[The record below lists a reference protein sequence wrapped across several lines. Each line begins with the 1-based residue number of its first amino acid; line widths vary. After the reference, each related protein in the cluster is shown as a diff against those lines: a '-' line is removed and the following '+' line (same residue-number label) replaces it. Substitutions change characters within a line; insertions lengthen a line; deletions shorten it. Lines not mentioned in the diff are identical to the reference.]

1 MFSFDTMPTIYLG
14 CAIVGGVLLIIQMVM
29 ALFGADGDL
38 DGDVPDDIGGTPGLG
53 FRTVV
58 AFLTFFGIAGMGAR
72 AQGFSPIVTILIAV
86 LTGGIAFWLV
96 GLAMF
101 QLSRLRAS
109 GTVDINNAVGVEAKV
124 YLVIP
129 AERSGE
135 GRVTVPLQGRTQQ
148 YKAITPGPEI
158 ATGQLCKVIAV
169 HGIDTLEVERV

>member
-1 MFSFDTMPTIYLG
+1 MFSFESMPTIYLG

-29 ALFGADGDL
+29 ALFGADGDV
-38 DGDVPDDIGGTPGLG
+38 DGDMPDDVGGTPGLG

-58 AFLTFFGIAGMGAR
+58 AFVTFFGIAGMAAR
-72 AQGFSPIVTILIAV
+72 AQGFTHIVTLLIAV
-86 LTGGIAFWLV
+86 FTGALAFWLV

-109 GTVDINNAVGVEAKV
+109 GNADINNAVGVEAKV
-124 YLVIP
+124 YLGIP
-129 AERSGE
+129 ANRSGE

-148 YKAITPGPEI
+148 YKAITSGPEI

-169 HGIDTLEVERV
+169 HASDTLEVEQL